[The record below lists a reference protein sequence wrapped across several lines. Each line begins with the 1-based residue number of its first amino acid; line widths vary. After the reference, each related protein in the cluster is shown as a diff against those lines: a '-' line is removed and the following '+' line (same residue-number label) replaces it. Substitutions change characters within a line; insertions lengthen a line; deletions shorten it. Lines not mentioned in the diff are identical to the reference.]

1 MTPKNKKDIQARP
14 FLKWV
19 GGKAQLLSQFEQYY
33 PKDFNNYLEPFI
45 GGGAVFFNMNP
56 TKAHINDVN
65 VTLISA
71 YKNIKNKP
79 EEIMKILKKL
89 ENEYRKND
97 IEGQSEL
104 FYKIREQFNG
114 LSDDELKK
122 SAYLIFLNKTCFNG
136 MYRENSK
143 GGFNTPFGK
152 YKNPTILDQDNILRV
167 SEVLKNT
174 KLTSVSFDKAVA
186 DAKKGDFVYFDPPY
200 HPLNKTTAKF
210 TSYHKDSFTE
220 EDQLKL
226 RDVFVELD
234 KRGCYLM
241 LSNSYT
247 PFIDDIYKKYRR
259 ETVMANRAINCKAT
273 GRGKIKELLILN
285 Y

>member
-1 MTPKNKKDIQARP
+1 MTPRNKDIQARP

-33 PKDFNNYLEPFI
+33 PKDFNNYFEPFI
-45 GGGAVFFNMNP
+45 GGGALFFNLSP

-65 VTLISA
+65 ATLISA
-71 YKNIKNKP
+71 YKNIKNNP
-79 EEIMKILKKL
+79 EEVMKILKKL
-89 ENEYRKND
+89 ETEYKNGD
-97 IEGQSEL
+97 DESKKEL
-104 FYKIREQFNG
+104 FYKIREKFNYMPD
-114 LSDDELKK
+114 SELKK

-152 YKNPTILDQDNILRV
+152 AKNPTILDRENILLV
-167 SEVLKNT
+167 SKVLQHT
-174 KLTSVSFDKAVA
+174 KLTSVSFEKAVSEA
-186 DAKKGDFVYFDPPY
+186 RKGDFVYFDPPY
-200 HPLNKTTAKF
+200 HPLTETAKF
-210 TSYHKDSFTE
+210 TSYHKDSFTK

-226 RDVFVELD
+226 KDVFVELD
-234 KRGCYLM
+234 KKGCYVM
-241 LSNSYT
+241 LSNSHT
-247 PFIDDIYKKYRR
+247 PFINDIYKKYRR
-259 ETVMANRAINCKAT
+259 ETVMANRAINCKAS

>member
-1 MTPKNKKDIQARP
+1 MTPRNKDIQARP

-33 PKDFNNYLEPFI
+33 PKDFNNYFEPFI
-45 GGGAVFFNMNP
+45 GGGALFFNLSP

-65 VTLISA
+65 ATLIST

-79 EEIMKILKKL
+79 EEVMKILKKL
-89 ENEYRKND
+89 ENEYKNRN
-97 IEGQSEL
+97 EENQKEL
-104 FYKIREQFNG
+104 FYKIRDEFNNT
-114 LSDDELKK
+114 SNTELKK

-152 YKNPTILDQDNILRV
+152 AKNPTILDRENILLV
-167 SEVLKNT
+167 SKVLKHT
-174 KLTSVSFDKAVA
+174 KLTSVSFEKAVA
-186 DAKKGDFVYFDPPY
+186 EAKKGDFVYFDPPY
-200 HPLNKTTAKF
+200 HPLTETAKF
-210 TSYHKDSFTE
+210 TSYHKDSFTK

-226 RDVFVELD
+226 RDVFDELD
-234 KRGCYLM
+234 KRGCYVM
-241 LSNSYT
+241 LSNSHT
-247 PFIDDIYKKYRR
+247 PFINEIYKKYRR
-259 ETVMANRAINCKAT
+259 ETVMANRAINCKAS

>member
-1 MTPKNKKDIQARP
+1 MTPRNKDIQARP

-33 PKDFNNYLEPFI
+33 PKDFNNYFEPFI
-45 GGGAVFFNMNP
+45 GGGALFFNLSP

-65 VTLISA
+65 ATLISA

-79 EEIMKILKKL
+79 EEVMKILKKL
-89 ENEYRKND
+89 ENEYKNGN
-97 IEGQSEL
+97 EESKKEL
-104 FYKIREQFNG
+104 FYKIRDKFNNT
-114 LSDDELKK
+114 SDTELKK

-152 YKNPTILDQDNILRV
+152 AKNPTILDRENILLV
-167 SEVLKNT
+167 SKVLQHT
-174 KLTSVSFDKAVA
+174 KLTSVSFEKAVA
-186 DAKKGDFVYFDPPY
+186 EAKKGDFVYFDPPY
-200 HPLNKTTAKF
+200 HPLTETAKF
-210 TSYHKDSFTE
+210 TSYHRDSFTK

-226 RDVFVELD
+226 RDVFDELD
-234 KRGCYLM
+234 KRGCYVM
-241 LSNSYT
+241 LSNSHT
-247 PFIDDIYKKYRR
+247 PFINDIYKKYRR
-259 ETVMANRAINCKAT
+259 ETVMANRAINCKAS

>member
-1 MTPKNKKDIQARP
+1 MTPRNKDIQARP

-33 PKDFNNYLEPFI
+33 PKDFNNYFEPFI
-45 GGGAVFFNMNP
+45 GGGALFFNLSP

-65 VTLISA
+65 ATLISA

-79 EEIMKILKKL
+79 EEVMKILKKL
-89 ENEYRKND
+89 ESEYKNGNEESKK
-97 IEGQSEL
+97 EL
-104 FYKIREQFNG
+104 FYKIRDKFNNT
-114 LSDDELKK
+114 SDAELKK

-152 YKNPTILDQDNILRV
+152 AKNPTILDRENILLV
-167 SEVLKNT
+167 SKVLKHA
-174 KLTSVSFDKAVA
+174 KLTSVSFEKAVA
-186 DAKKGDFVYFDPPY
+186 EAKKGDFVYFDPPY
-200 HPLNKTTAKF
+200 HPLNETAKF
-210 TSYHKDSFTE
+210 TSYHKDSFTK
-220 EDQLKL
+220 EDQLRL
-226 RDVFVELD
+226 RDVFDELD
-234 KRGCYLM
+234 KRGCYVM
-241 LSNSYT
+241 LSNSHT
-247 PFIDDIYKKYRR
+247 PFINDIYKKYRR
-259 ETVMANRAINCKAT
+259 ETVMANRAINCKAS

>member
-1 MTPKNKKDIQARP
+1 MTPRNKNIQARP

-33 PKDFNNYLEPFI
+33 PKDFNNYFEPFI
-45 GGGAVFFNMNP
+45 GGGALFFNLSP

-79 EEIMKILKKL
+79 EEVMKILKKL
-89 ENEYRKND
+89 ESEYKNGNEESQK
-97 IEGQSEL
+97 EL
-104 FYKIREQFNG
+104 FYKIRDKFNNT
-114 LSDDELKK
+114 SDAELKK

-152 YKNPTILDQDNILRV
+152 AKNPTILDRENILLV
-167 SEVLKNT
+167 SKVLQHT
-174 KLTSVSFDKAVA
+174 KLTSVSFEKAVA
-186 DAKKGDFVYFDPPY
+186 EAKKGDFVYFDPPY
-200 HPLNKTTAKF
+200 HPLTETAKF
-210 TSYHKDSFTE
+210 TSYHKDSFTK

-226 RDVFVELD
+226 RDVFDELD
-234 KRGCYLM
+234 KRGCYVM
-241 LSNSYT
+241 LSNSHS
-247 PFIDDIYKKYRR
+247 PFINDIYKKYRR
-259 ETVMANRAINCKAT
+259 ETVMANRAINCKAS

>member
-1 MTPKNKKDIQARP
+1 MTPRNKDIQARP

-33 PKDFNNYLEPFI
+33 PKDFNNYFEPFI
-45 GGGAVFFNMNP
+45 GGGALFFNLSP

-65 VTLISA
+65 TTLISA

-79 EEIMKILKKL
+79 EEVMKILKKL
-89 ENEYRKND
+89 ESEYKNGNEESKK
-97 IEGQSEL
+97 EL
-104 FYKIREQFNG
+104 FYKIRDEFNNT
-114 LSDDELKK
+114 SDAELKK

-152 YKNPTILDQDNILRV
+152 AKNPTILDRENILLV
-167 SEVLKNT
+167 SKVLKHT
-174 KLTSVSFDKAVA
+174 KLTSVSFEKAVA
-186 DAKKGDFVYFDPPY
+186 EAKKGDFVYFDPPY
-200 HPLNKTTAKF
+200 HPLTETAKF
-210 TSYHKDSFTE
+210 TSYHKDSFTK

-226 RDVFVELD
+226 RDVFDELD
-234 KRGCYLM
+234 KRGCYVM
-241 LSNSYT
+241 LSNSHT
-247 PFIDDIYKKYRR
+247 PFINDIYKKYRR
-259 ETVMANRAINCKAT
+259 ETVMANRAINCKAS

>member
-1 MTPKNKKDIQARP
+1 MTPRNKDIQARP

-33 PKDFNNYLEPFI
+33 PKDFNNYFEPFI
-45 GGGAVFFNMNP
+45 GGGALFFNLSP

-65 VTLISA
+65 ATLIST

-79 EEIMKILKKL
+79 EEVMKILKKL
-89 ENEYRKND
+89 ENEYKNGN
-97 IEGQSEL
+97 EENQKEL
-104 FYKIREQFNG
+104 FYKIRDKFNNT
-114 LSDDELKK
+114 SNTELKK

-152 YKNPTILDQDNILRV
+152 AKNPTILDRENILLV
-167 SEVLKNT
+167 SKVLKHT
-174 KLTSVSFDKAVA
+174 KLTSVSFEKAVA
-186 DAKKGDFVYFDPPY
+186 EAKKGDFVYFDPPY
-200 HPLNKTTAKF
+200 HPLTETAKF
-210 TSYHKDSFTE
+210 TSYHKDSFTK

-226 RDVFVELD
+226 RNVFDELD
-234 KRGCYLM
+234 KRGCYVM
-241 LSNSYT
+241 LSNSHT
-247 PFIDDIYKKYRR
+247 PFINEIYKKYRR
-259 ETVMANRAINCKAT
+259 ETVMANRAINCKAS

>member
-1 MTPKNKKDIQARP
+1 MTPRNKNIQARP

-19 GGKAQLLSQFEQYY
+19 GGKAQLLPQFEQYY
-33 PKDFNNYLEPFI
+33 PKDFNNYFEPFI
-45 GGGAVFFNMNP
+45 GGGALFFNLSP

-65 VTLISA
+65 ATLISA

-79 EEIMKILKKL
+79 EEVMKILKKL
-89 ENEYRKND
+89 EDEYKNGNEESQK
-97 IEGQSEL
+97 EL
-104 FYKIREQFNG
+104 FYKIRDKFNNT
-114 LSDDELKK
+114 SDAELKK

-152 YKNPTILDQDNILRV
+152 AKNPTILDRENILLV
-167 SEVLKNT
+167 SKVLQHT
-174 KLTSVSFDKAVA
+174 KLTSVSFEKAVA
-186 DAKKGDFVYFDPPY
+186 EAKKGDFVYFDPPY
-200 HPLNKTTAKF
+200 HPLTETAKF
-210 TSYHKDSFTE
+210 TSYHKDSFTK

-226 RDVFVELD
+226 RDVFDELD
-234 KRGCYLM
+234 KRGCYVM
-241 LSNSYT
+241 LSNSHS
-247 PFIDDIYKKYRR
+247 PFINDIYKKYRR
-259 ETVMANRAINCKAT
+259 ETVMANRAINCKAS

>member
-1 MTPKNKKDIQARP
+1 MTPRNKQNIQARP

-19 GGKAQLLSQFEQYY
+19 GGKAQLLSQFEKYY
-33 PKDFNNYLEPFI
+33 PESFNNYFEPFI
-45 GGGAVFFNMNP
+45 GGGALFFNLNP
-56 TKAHINDVN
+56 TMAHINDIN
-65 VTLISA
+65 ATLIA
-71 YKNIKNKP
+71 TYKSIKNNS
-79 EEIMKILKKL
+79 EEIIKILKKL
-89 ENEYRKND
+89 HDKYQKSDDVARSD
-97 IEGQSEL
+97 F
-104 FYKIREQFNG
+104 FYDIREKFNS
-114 LSDDELKK
+114 LSSTDLKK

-152 YKNPTILDQDNILRV
+152 YKNPTILDRENILRI
-167 SEVLKNT
+167 SKVLKNT
-174 KLTSVSFDKAVA
+174 KLTSISFEEAVA
-186 DAKKGDFVYFDPPY
+186 EAKKGDFIYFDPPY
-200 HPLNKTTAKF
+200 YPLSETAKF
-210 TSYHKDSFTE
+210 TNYHKDSFTE

-234 KRGCYLM
+234 KRGCYVM

-247 PFIDDIYKKYRR
+247 PFVNDIYKKYRR
-259 ETVMANRAINCKAT
+259 ETVMANRAINCKAS

>member
-1 MTPKNKKDIQARP
+1 MTPRNKDIQARP

-33 PKDFNNYLEPFI
+33 PKDFNNYFEPFI
-45 GGGAVFFNMNP
+45 GGGALFFNLSP

-65 VTLISA
+65 ATLISA

-79 EEIMKILKKL
+79 EEVMKILKKL
-89 ENEYRKND
+89 ESEYKNGNEESKK
-97 IEGQSEL
+97 EF
-104 FYKIREQFNG
+104 FYKIRDEFNNT
-114 LSDDELKK
+114 SDAELKK

-152 YKNPTILDQDNILRV
+152 AKNPTILDRENILLV
-167 SEVLKNT
+167 SKVLKHT
-174 KLTSVSFDKAVA
+174 KLTSVSFEKAVA
-186 DAKKGDFVYFDPPY
+186 EAKKGDFVYFDPPY
-200 HPLNKTTAKF
+200 HPLTETAKF
-210 TSYHKDSFTE
+210 TSYHKDSFTK
-220 EDQLKL
+220 EDQLRL
-226 RDVFVELD
+226 RDLFDELD
-234 KRGCYLM
+234 KRGCYVM
-241 LSNSYT
+241 LSNSHT
-247 PFIDDIYKKYRR
+247 PFINDIYKKYRR
-259 ETVMANRAINCKAT
+259 ETVMANRAINCKAS